1 MTNFRILFL
10 SLFISAPLYAD
21 SLDKLINQRLG
32 YMKSVAIYKWHNTLP
47 IEDIEREKVV
57 LSIAEK
63 QGLELSIAPKTS
75 REFFQLQI
83 NAAKEIQ
90 YYWFSLWEKNPQSAP
105 ENTADLIHIIR
116 PELIKLGNKIVT
128 GLATSNTIVLGSIQA
143 EGLSPSTASK
153 LELCIK
159 KVKKFSNRLDQ
170 ILGSGSL
177 RVGTT
182 GDYAPFSYRL
192 GKSYQGVDIAL
203 AKNLAE
209 SLGVELL
216 LIETS
221 WPTLMED
228 YKADKFDIGMSG
240 ISINL
245 QRQQSAFFS
254 SPYRKGGKTAIIR
267 CADMGKYTAV
277 STIDQ
282 PGVRVIVNPGG
293 TNEKFIRKYIDKAS
307 VILHKD
313 NRTIFLEIANH
324 NADVMITDAI
334 EVQLQTKR
342 IPKLCAATPGIE
354 FTVSEKGYL
363 LPRDVIW
370 KNYVDTWLRLRK
382 NDDTVSSVFEQYL
395 N

>member
-153 LELCIK
+153 LELSIK
-159 KVKKFSNRLDQ
+159 KVNTF
-170 ILGSGSL
+170 
-177 RVGTT
+177 
-182 GDYAPFSYRL
+182 
-192 GKSYQGVDIAL
+192 
-203 AKNLAE
+203 
-209 SLGVELL
+209 LL
-216 LIETS
+216 
-221 WPTLMED
+221 
-228 YKADKFDIGMSG
+228 F
-240 ISINL
+240 
-245 QRQQSAFFS
+245 
-254 SPYRKGGKTAIIR
+254 
-267 CADMGKYTAV
+267 
-277 STIDQ
+277 
-282 PGVRVIVNPGG
+282 
-293 TNEKFIRKYIDKAS
+293 
-307 VILHKD
+307 
-313 NRTIFLEIANH
+313 
-324 NADVMITDAI
+324 
-334 EVQLQTKR
+334 
-342 IPKLCAATPGIE
+342 
-354 FTVSEKGYL
+354 
-363 LPRDVIW
+363 
-370 KNYVDTWLRLRK
+370 
-382 NDDTVSSVFEQYL
+382 
-395 N
+395 

>member
-1 MTNFRILFL
+1 MTNFKTLL
-10 SLFISAPLYAD
+10 LCLFISAPVYAD

-57 LSIAEK
+57 LAIATK
-63 QGLELSIAPKTS
+63 QGLEFSIAPETS

-90 YYWFSLWEKNPQSAP
+90 FYWFSIWQKDPKSAP
-105 ENTADLIHIIR
+105 KNKTDLIRIIR
-116 PELIKLGNKIVT
+116 PELIKLGNNIVK
-128 GLATSNTIVLGSIQA
+128 GLATSNTINPGSIQV
-143 EGLSPSTASK
+143 EGLTPNMASK
-153 LELCIK
+153 LELSIQK
-159 KVKKFSNRLDQ
+159 INIFSNRLDK
-170 ILGSGSL
+170 ILGRGSL

-182 GDYAPFSYRL
+182 GDYAPFSYRQ
-192 GKSYQGVDIAL
+192 GNTYQGIDIEL
-203 AKNLAE
+203 AENLAE

-228 YKADKFDIGMSG
+228 FKADKFDIGMSG

-245 QRQQSAFFS
+245 QRQQSTFFS

-267 CADMGKYTAV
+267 CVDMGKYTSL
-277 STIDQ
+277 STIDET
-282 PGVRVIVNPGG
+282 GVRVIVNPGG
-293 TNEKFIRKYIDKAS
+293 TNEKFIQENINTAS

-334 EVQLQTKR
+334 EVQLQAKR

-363 LPRDVIW
+363 LPRDTIW
-370 KNYVDTWLRLRK
+370 KNYVDTWLHLRK
-382 NDDTVSSVFEQYL
+382 NDHTINKVFEKYL
-395 N
+395 H